1 MTSRQ
6 TLHRVRIQPPFY
18 SDDPYAGL
26 HRYLDAEFIS
36 RFQQDV
42 QRRRFDQPQFSAWL
56 AEEAH
61 SPHGNQ
67 PVLRLPAHRTFHVV
81 CCEVVCEQTG
91 SPALCPRRITS
102 AGFVIRRVSKGEERA
117 WMVEDGEPLGWEER
131 PAGMHDPDV
140 YRRLCANGVL
150 HKRADEPAYSGE
162 QTHPMHV
169 LTTEGANGRTR
180 TLVYGFVPLGGFYY
194 RRAAQAHELFDETS
208 RSEAADAAAQQLP
221 WPFGYRRPFEKV
233 WKEEFSLP
241 VKRGRPSKEMFEL
254 LQLLI
259 NRYHLGERGLPDNR
273 ALERFAGALWFFGAS
288 MPADLRD
295 LAGRDRHA
303 KRLLGYRRESLGEY
317 LRSCFANET
326 DNPVVAWLTRQE
338 AAIDEAG
345 GLDHVSQFQ
354 KLPSADGQGRLQ
366 RTLFME
372 AADAQNLRQLLDQR
386 LHDQTLGAVREIPL
400 PKFGQGP
407 GDTFQIVPF
416 VRFLNDSGREQIVW
430 ADERS
435 RSRRFRVAA
444 PFDPKAS
451 RPSLI
456 QMPSLADL
464 KKGLAQGASMITPGD
479 TFDMIRALDMKKGA
493 APDALPDPPP
503 EGGLGIQWICSFSLP
518 VITLVAM
525 ILLMIMISLLNILF
539 FWMPWVRICLPFPKM
554 KE

>member
-6 TLHRVRIQPPFY
+6 KLHRVRIQPPFY

-42 QRRRFDQPQFSAWL
+42 QRRGFDQPQFSAWV
-56 AEEAH
+56 AEETH

-67 PVLRLPAHRTFHVV
+67 PVLRLPAHRTFHVL

-102 AGFVIRRVSKGEERA
+102 AGFVIRRVNKGEELA

-140 YRRLCANGVL
+140 YRRLCASGVL

-169 LTTEGANGRTR
+169 LKTEDENGRTR
-180 TLVYGFVPLGGFYY
+180 TLVFGFVPLGGFYY
-194 RRAAQAHELFDETS
+194 RRSGTAEELFDETS
-208 RSEAADAAAQQLP
+208 RSAAAKAAAQQLP
-221 WPFGYRRPFEKV
+221 WPFGYRGPLDKT
-233 WKEEFSLP
+233 WKDRFNLP
-241 VKRGRPSKEMFEL
+241 VNRGRPSKEMFEL

-259 NRYHLGERGLPDNR
+259 NRYHLGESGLPDNR
-273 ALERFAGALWFFGAS
+273 ALERFADALWFYSAS
-288 MPADLRD
+288 MPADLCD
-295 LAGRDRHA
+295 LAGRDKHV
-303 KRLLGYRRESLGEY
+303 KRLRRYRRESLGGY
-317 LRSCFANET
+317 LQACFAQEA
-326 DNPVVAWLTRQE
+326 DNPVVAWLIRQE
-338 AAIDEAG
+338 AAIDAAG
-345 GLDHVSQFQ
+345 GLDRVSRMQ
-354 KLPSADGQGRLQ
+354 KLPSADGQGRLK
-366 RTLFME
+366 RSLFME
-372 AADAQNLRQLLDQR
+372 AADAQNLRKLLDQR

-400 PKFGQGP
+400 PKFGQGA
-407 GDTFQIVPF
+407 GDTFQMVPF
-416 VRFLNDSGREQIVW
+416 VRFLNDSGREQFVW

-435 RSRRFRVAA
+435 RSRLFRVAA
-444 PFDPKAS
+444 PFDPRAS

-456 QMPSLADL
+456 QVPSLADL
-464 KKGLAQGASMITPGD
+464 KRGLARGASMITPGD
-479 TFDMIRALDMKKGA
+479 TFDLIRSLDLKKGVG
-493 APDALPDPPP
+493 PDALPGEPP
-503 EGGLGIQWICSFSLP
+503 EDGLGVQWICSFSLP

-525 ILLMIMISLLNILF
+525 ILLMIMISLLNIVF